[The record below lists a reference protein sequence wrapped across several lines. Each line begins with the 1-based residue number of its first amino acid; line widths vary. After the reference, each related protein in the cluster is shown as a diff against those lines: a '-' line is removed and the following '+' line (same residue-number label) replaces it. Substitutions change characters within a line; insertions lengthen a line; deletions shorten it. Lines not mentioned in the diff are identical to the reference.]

1 MNGQMLSDFS
11 SFLSLIGRAD
21 LSSILNGAPEGNYRL
36 EILPFQ
42 WGFTAPGNNDVFDF
56 NQIIAGAQYANLIAP
71 LGPNDI
77 GFCVGDLSVNLVA
90 FAIGEGEDNAIL
102 DLFANTDD
110 PWFSAQTG
118 RYSIFFAESGEK
130 AFRALRTSDVKYFN
144 FLSFTATSGNVD
156 TFNLQFNGKAV
167 IFRSNS

>member
-11 SFLSLIGRAD
+11 AFLSLIGRAD

-36 EILPFQ
+36 ELLPFQ
-42 WGFTAPGNNDVFDF
+42 WGFTVPGNNDTFDF
-56 NQIIAGAQYANLIAP
+56 NEIIARAQYSNLINP

-77 GFCVGDLSVNLVA
+77 AFCVGDLSVNLVA
-90 FAIGEGEDNAIL
+90 FAVNEDEDNAIL

-110 PWFSAQTG
+110 PYFSAQTG
-118 RYSIFFAESGEK
+118 RYSIFFTDSGEK
-130 AFRALRTSDVKYFN
+130 NFRSLRTSDIKYFN
-144 FLSFTATSGNVD
+144 LLSFTATSGNVD

>member
-1 MNGQMLSDFS
+1 MNGQTLSDFS
-11 SFLSLIGRAD
+11 AFLSLIGRAD

-36 EILPFQ
+36 EVLPFQ
-42 WGFTAPGNNDVFDF
+42 WGFTAPGNNSNFEF
-56 NQIIAGAQYANLIAP
+56 NDIISSAQYSILINP

-90 FAIGEGEDNAIL
+90 FAVGEGEENAVL

-110 PWFSAQTG
+110 PYFSCQTG
-118 RYSIFFAESGEK
+118 RYSIFFVDSGEK
-130 AFRALRTSDVKYFN
+130 NFRALRTSDVKFFN
-144 FLSFTATSGNVD
+144 LLSFTAESGNVD

-167 IFRSNS
+167 IFRSNI